1 MEVSYYGTEE
11 IDSYITVYAAIIRGV
26 LERNISVL
34 FESSDGSAEG
44 MLKKI

>member
-1 MEVSYYGTEE
+1 MDVSYSVTEN
-11 IDSYITVYAAIIRGV
+11 IDSYITVYAAIIQGV

-44 MLKKI
+44 ILAS